1 MKPEA
6 DGAVSHGLQWG
17 PQLLRVRWS
26 RGGTGSDLGV

>member
-6 DGAVSHGLQWG
+6 DGAASYGLQPG
-17 PQLLRVRWS
+17 PQLLQVRWS